1 MIDSLNKYLIECLLQ
16 YARNGVRRWDPVV
29 AEDRDAFLEI
39 LAYWESQTQGN
50 INL

>member
-1 MIDSLNKYLIECLLQ
+1 MIDSLNKYLIECLLR
-16 YARNGVRRWDPVV
+16 ARNGVRCWDPVV

-39 LAYWESQTQGN
+39 LAYWESQAEGN